1 MTIDEAINH
10 CKEVSDSK
18 CDSCGAEHKQLA
30 EWLIELK
37 ECRESNKRVYDKLKV
52 ERAMFD
58 DSRFLLS
65 NYEAGYADGIKR
77 AMAIIDE
84 GAWRRWQSFQK

>member
-1 MTIDEAINH
+1 MTIDEAIKH
-10 CKEVSDSK
+10 CEKAADSK
-18 CDSCGAEHKQLA
+18 CDSCSAEHKQLA

-37 ECRESNKRVYDKLKV
+37 ERRELNKRVYDKLKI
-52 ERAMFD
+52 ERAMFN

-65 NYEAGYADGIKR
+65 NYEAGYDDGIKR

-84 GAWRRWQSFQK
+84 GEHDLDGRE